1 MTTFEPAMREMGA
14 VIQEAAQVTA
24 EALPKLRAL
33 GENATALNGLTER
46 VIELE
51 GRADDLHND
60 GLKALFMASG
70 QDPMAFIVGSEL
82 YGHLEKVM
90 DRFEDVANQ
99 ISSIVV
105 EHV

>member
-1 MTTFEPAMREMGA
+1 
-14 VIQEAAQVTA
+14 
-24 EALPKLRAL
+24 
-33 GENATALNGLTER
+33 
-46 VIELE
+46 
-51 GRADDLHND
+51 
-60 GLKALFMASG
+60 
-70 QDPMAFIVGSEL
+70 MAFLVGSEL